1 MLPAVGLSDGS
12 GADGRELASSVGFA
26 AVGGGCEY
34 ATDWVVPAYAG
45 MTWVRCGND
54 VMGVRE

>member
-26 AVGGGCEY
+26 RGGSCEY
-34 ATDWVVPAYAG
+34 ATDAEGEVPAYAG
-45 MTWVRCGND
+45 MT
-54 VMGVRE
+54 